1 MACGGSLVSMVLV
14 WVLLPTKTK
23 KSDTQAR
30 GVQDK
35 QEGKINYLSYVV
47 LTLHWNKGTGN
58 SANLKNESG
67 RHGNI
72 MEIQKVTKVLEVY
85 KKS

>member
-23 KSDTQAR
+23 KSDTQAQ

-47 LTLHWNKGTGN
+47 LNLVLLEQGFWEFWKLDKLKWSWKG
-58 SANLKNESG
+58 
-67 RHGNI
+67 HGN
-72 MEIQKVTKVLEVY
+72 
-85 KKS
+85 